1 MHGEVPSPTG
11 AVDLLVDVP
20 AFHAR
25 WGRSQDFAID
35 AVQLIG
41 EVGSVSEQLGQAL
54 LPMGDQRLLAQVA
67 LLIVG
72 VHCLPSE
79 LFEFALD

>member
-1 MHGEVPSPTG
+1 M
-11 AVDLLVDVP
+11 
-20 AFHAR
+20 
-25 WGRSQDFAID
+25 D
-35 AVQLIG
+35 AVQLVG

-54 LPMGDQRLLAQVA
+54 LPLGDQRLLAQVV